1 MIMALNLFWEPI
13 MYHGRIVFSQIMDFF
28 PRRRFKSCVDRYRGD
43 HRVKTFMCLDQFYCM
58 TFAQLTGRE
67 SLRDIEACLRAVG
80 PKLYHTGMKARVSR
94 NTLAKANEQRDFRIY
109 RDIALILIE
118 QARSLYASQPLAM
131 NLKRAV
137 YALDSTVVD
146 LCLNL
151 FPWAQHRR
159 HKSAVKVHTQ
169 LDLRGNIPAFIRVTG
184 GQKHDVH
191 FLDHLL
197 FEAGAFY
204 IMDKGY
210 IDFRRLYNIHQ
221 QGAFFVVRAK
231 NNMAFTR
238 RASHPVNKNRGLR
251 SDQTIRLTGPKSAEY
266 YPECLRRIHY
276 VDLELNKRFW
286 FLTNNFNL
294 SPWTIARLYKFRWQI
309 ELFFKWIKQ
318 HLRIKAFYGTT
329 PNAVK
334 TQVWIAIS
342 VYVLVAILKK
352 ELNVEASMYE
362 ILQVLGVMLFEKTPV
377 KSLFAADLHNF
388 SKSDMRNQ
396 LYLFNL

>member
-1 MIMALNLFWEPI
+1 MN
-13 MYHGRIVFSQIMDFF
+13 HGQIVFSQIMDYF
-28 PRRRFKSCVDRYRGD
+28 PRRRFKSCVGRYRGD
-43 HRVKTFMCLDQFYCM
+43 HRIRTFSCLDQFYCM
-58 TFAQLTGRE
+58 AFAQLTGRE
-67 SLRDIEACLRAVG
+67 SLRDIEACLRAAG
-80 PKLYHTGMKARVSR
+80 PKLYHAGMKARVSR
-94 NTLAKANEQRDFRIY
+94 NTLAKANELRNWKIY
-109 RDIALILIE
+109 RDVALILID
-118 QARSLYASQPLAM
+118 QARTLYANQPLAM

-146 LCLNL
+146 LCLSL

-159 HKSAVKVHTQ
+159 HKSAVKMHTQ

-184 GQKHDVH
+184 GQTHNVH
-191 FLDHLL
+191 FLDHVI

-210 IDFRRLYNIHQ
+210 IDFQRLYRIHQ
-221 QGAFFVVRAK
+221 QQSFFVIRAK
-231 NNMAFTR
+231 NNMVFSR
-238 RASHPVNKNRGLR
+238 RTSRPVNKNRGLR
-251 SDQTIRLTGPKSAEY
+251 SDQTIRLTGQKSSVY
-266 YPECLRRIHY
+266 YPELLRRIHY
-276 VDLELNKRFW
+276 VDTELDKRFF
-286 FLTNNFNL
+286 FLTNNFRL

-352 ELNVEASMYE
+352 ELNLQASMYE
-362 ILQVLGVMLFEKTPV
+362 MLQVLGVMLFEKTPI
-377 KSLFAADLHNF
+377 KSLFSTDLNNF
-388 SKSDMRNQ
+388 SKSDLHNQ
-396 LYLFNL
+396 LLLFDL

>member
-1 MIMALNLFWEPI
+1 
-13 MYHGRIVFSQIMDFF
+13 MYQGRIVFSQIMDYL
-28 PRRRFKSCVDRYRGD
+28 PRRHFKACVNRYRGD
-43 HRVKTFMCLDQFYCM
+43 HRVRAFTCLDQFYCM
-58 TFAQLTGRE
+58 SFAQLTARE

-80 PKLYHTGMKARVSR
+80 PKLYHAGMKAKVSR
-94 NTLAKANEQRDFRIY
+94 TTLAKANEQRDWKIY
-109 RDIALILIE
+109 RDIAMILI
-118 QARSLYASQPLAM
+118 ARARMIYAHQPLAM

-146 LCLNL
+146 LCLSL

-159 HKSAVKVHTQ
+159 RKSAVKVHTQ

-184 GQKHDVH
+184 GQIHDLH
-191 FLDHLL
+191 FLDHVI

-204 IMDKGY
+204 VMDKGY
-210 IDFRRLYNIHQ
+210 TDFQRLYYIHQ
-221 QGAFFVVRAK
+221 QQAFFVIRAK
-231 NNMAFTR
+231 NNLIFSR
-238 RASHPVNKNRGLR
+238 QASHPVIKDRGLR
-251 SDQTIRLTGPKSAEY
+251 SDQTIRLIGPRTALY
-266 YPECLRRIHY
+266 YPERLRRIHY
-276 VDLELNKRFW
+276 VDTELNKRFF

-294 SPWTIARLYKFRWQI
+294 SAWTITRLYKLRWQV

-352 ELNVEASMYE
+352 ELKLEASMYE

-377 KSLFAADLHNF
+377 NSLFDGDSDNFLKYPLHN
-388 SKSDMRNQ
+388 Q
-396 LYLFNL
+396 LHLFEF

>member
-1 MIMALNLFWEPI
+1 MN
-13 MYHGRIVFSQIMDFF
+13 HGRIVFSQIMDYF

-43 HRVKTFMCLDQFYCM
+43 HRIKTFTCLDQFYCM
-58 TFAQLTGRE
+58 TFAQLTARE
-67 SLRDIEACLRAVG
+67 SLRDIEACLRAAG
-80 PKLYHTGMKARVSR
+80 PKLYHAGIKARVSR
-94 NTLAKANEQRDFRIY
+94 TTLAKANEVRDWRIY
-109 RDIALILIE
+109 RDIALILIDH
-118 QARSLYASQPLAM
+118 ARTLYAHQSLAM

-146 LCLNL
+146 LSLTL

-169 LDLRGNIPAFIRVTG
+169 LDLRGNIPAFIRITG
-184 GQKHDVH
+184 GQTHDVH
-191 FLDHLL
+191 FLDHVM
-197 FEAGAFY
+197 FEAGDFY

-210 IDFRRLYNIHQ
+210 IDFQCLYHIHQ
-221 QGAFFVVRAK
+221 QQSFFVTRAK
-231 NNMAFTR
+231 NNLAFTR
-238 RASHPVNKNRGLR
+238 RASCPVDKSRGLR
-251 SDQTIRLTGPKSAEY
+251 SDQAIRLTGPKSSAY
-266 YPECLRRIHY
+266 YPELLRRIHY
-276 VDLELNKRFW
+276 VDTELDKRFL

-352 ELNVEASMYE
+352 ELALEVSMYE
-362 ILQVLGVMLFEKTPV
+362 ILQVIGVMLFEKTPV
-377 KSLFAADLHNF
+377 KSLFSADFNNF
-388 SKSDMRNQ
+388 SKSHLRNQ
-396 LYLFNL
+396 LLLFDL

>member
-1 MIMALNLFWEPI
+1 MGPKYQWEFV
-13 MYHGRIVFSQIMDFF
+13 MHQGRIVFSQIMDYL
-28 PRRRFKSCVDRYRGD
+28 PHRQFKTCVNRYRGD
-43 HRVKTFMCLDQFYCM
+43 HRIRTFSCLDQFYCM
-58 TFAQLTGRE
+58 SFAQLTGRE
-67 SLRDIEACLRAVG
+67 GLRDIEACLRAAG
-80 PKLYHTGMKARVSR
+80 PKLYHAGMQAKVSR
-94 NTLAKANEQRDFRIY
+94 TTLAKANEQRDWQIY
-109 RDIALILIE
+109 RDIAMILIH
-118 QARSLYASQPLAM
+118 QARMLYAHLPLAM

-137 YALDSTVVD
+137 YALDSTVID
-146 LCLNL
+146 LCLSL

-159 HKSAVKVHTQ
+159 RKSAVKIHTQ

-184 GQKHDVH
+184 GQIHDLH
-191 FLDHLL
+191 FLDQII

-210 IDFRRLYNIHQ
+210 TDFQRLYHIHQ
-221 QGAFFVVRAK
+221 QQAFFVIRAK
-231 NNMAFTR
+231 NNLTFAR
-238 RASHPVNKNRGLR
+238 QESYPIIKDRGLR
-251 SDQTIRLTGPKSAEY
+251 SDQAIRLTGPRSSEY
-266 YPECLRRIHY
+266 YPERLRRIHY
-276 VDLELNKRFW
+276 VDTELNKRFF

-294 SPWTIARLYKFRWQI
+294 SALTIARLYELRWQV

-352 ELNVEASMYE
+352 EHKLEASMYE

-377 KSLFAADLHNF
+377 KSLFDDDYYNF
-388 SKSDMRNQ
+388 SKSSPDNQ
-396 LYLFNL
+396 LNLFNI